1 MKKMNCFGDICPV
14 PVVRIMK
21 ELPKL
26 EEGEALEVVTDHSC
40 VVASIKDKFKDNKL
54 EIEEVMNGVWEIRI
68 YKV

>member
-1 MKKMNCFGDICPV
+1 MKKMNCIGDMCPV
-14 PVVRIMK
+14 PIIKIIK

-26 EEGEALEVVTDHSC
+26 EEGKALEVVTDHSC
-40 VVASIKDKFKDNKL
+40 VVQSIKDKFKDNKL